1 MILDSCV
8 NEIQFN
14 DIIHE
19 FSRISNWLKS
29 EGVSSVRC
37 FSRSL
42 NRFIFWLNKFV
53 LKIEKKRRSL
63 IVKKEQLAPFWLSE
77 PDSLTRNSGNFRGR
91 NWAFDSLRFLKL
103 KVFRFYTPLVFA
115 GEWSADDFHLPY
127 RYGPKV
133 RNIARD
139 LPCILSSDHIAWKI
153 RHSTEP
159 EKVVVKFS
167 IFCRNVW
174 FATRSGSIISGIKN
188 LMDRSFQAMIR

>member
-1 MILDSCV
+1 MCV

-19 FSRISNWLKS
+19 FSRVSNWKS

-42 NRFIFWLNKFV
+42 SRFIFWLNKFV
-53 LKIEKKRRSL
+53 LKIKKKRRSL
-63 IVKKEQLAPFWLSE
+63 IVQKEQLAPSLLSE
-77 PDSLTRNSGNFRGR
+77 PDLLTQNSGNFRGR

-115 GEWSADDFHLPY
+115 GEWPANDFHLPY

-133 RNIARD
+133 RRC
-139 LPCILSSDHIAWKI
+139 LPCILSSDNIDSKI
-153 RHSTEP
+153 RYARQTR
-159 EKVVVKFS
+159 KIVFKMA
-167 IFCRNVW
+167 IFWNVW
-174 FATRSGSIISGIKN
+174 FSTRLVLDSIFRESKTD
-188 LMDRSFQAMIR
+188 LMDRSFQAMIS